1 MPALDAPTPA
11 QIAQVQANLAA
22 MQKFNDYVYN
32 QGGSSRIT
40 NAYLLM
46 TIPDN
51 NDLGL
56 AIGLNVVEGAFW
68 AVGGMFGP
76 IGNFTA
82 SFLSGMLSWWA
93 QSENTPPSLNQTFAS
108 MFLRIQQ
115 TSLEIDTQ
123 LANYYQD
130 VAGNWNVTFT
140 FNGQTVTM
148 ADLATF
154 TFPDETDPTFE
165 QMAAAAIFA
174 MDQMIWATVLKTNYV
189 VTLWEMSSGDVIL
202 PGDQNTPPTQWDE
215 EFIES
220 NPAYYNTWEWHESQG
235 CGDTTGWLINEY
247 NVGTGAGV
255 FTDGSLNTPS
265 CNYLFI
271 DSADGVTINVNGLY
285 PRKTVF
291 TGLGLTQKTYIVN
304 TGSPSVGDNLS
315 FGYKKAMVAG
325 QTLTKL
331 IERKGREAV
340 QQAIIEKAHE
350 DPVFAR
356 DVVARPRQTLEK
368 FLGVKIAETISI
380 SVVAED
386 AGKFCVVIPQ
396 KKV

>member
-1 MPALDAPTPA
+1 MPALDTPTPA

-56 AIGLNVVEGAFW
+56 EIGLNVIEGAFW

-174 MDQMIWATVLKTNYV
+174 MDQSIWATVLKTNYV
-189 VTLWEMSSGDVIL
+189 VTLWECSSGPIIFQ
-202 PGDQNTPPTQWDE
+202 GDQNTPPTQWDE

-220 NPAYYNTWEWHESQG
+220 NPAYYNTWEWHVSSG
-235 CGDTTGWLINEY
+235 CGDTTGWEINEY
-247 NVGTGAGV
+247 NLGTGAGV
-255 FTDGSLNTPS
+255 FSDGSLNGPS
-265 CNYLFI
+265 CGYLFI

-291 TGLGLTQKTYIVN
+291 TGLGIKQTTYTVN
-304 TGSPSVGDNLS
+304 TGSPSLGDSLS
-315 FGYKKAMVAG
+315 FSYKRAMVAG

-331 IERKGREAV
+331 IERKGRAAI

-356 DVVARPRQTLEK
+356 DVVARPRATLEK

-396 KKV
+396 KQG